1 MLFGKN
7 LMPDGRPTMSEWPVR
22 VWAEKELKEE
32 FRIQARKW
40 IKGEFEEYRFVYA
53 PERKT
58 AKNSYAYVFG
68 YGKEEVL
75 FLKKSEDGVE
85 RILLRKDQVREAA
98 VERELLNVQLK
109 LYYEEKKERKEL
121 VFPYVASVYYLY
133 DPFLNWV
140 LNLEQDFQPTQ
151 AEGENPR
158 PEKLYHESLPMYNFS
173 LDAYRLGNGFQEYQ
187 YHKEECRSRWM
198 PWKKHV
204 KEWLKIDM
212 EKGIFEVYS
221 EGYYKR
227 CRYCMISEDQ

>member
-75 FLKKSEDGVE
+75 FLKKSEDGGTHPAAKGSSAGSGGRKRAAE
-85 RILLRKDQVREAA
+85 CAAEALL
-98 VERELLNVQLK
+98 
-109 LYYEEKKERKEL
+109 
-121 VFPYVASVYYLY
+121 
-133 DPFLNWV
+133 
-140 LNLEQDFQPTQ
+140 
-151 AEGENPR
+151 
-158 PEKLYHESLPMYNFS
+158 
-173 LDAYRLGNGFQEYQ
+173 
-187 YHKEECRSRWM
+187 
-198 PWKKHV
+198 
-204 KEWLKIDM
+204 
-212 EKGIFEVYS
+212 
-221 EGYYKR
+221 
-227 CRYCMISEDQ
+227 